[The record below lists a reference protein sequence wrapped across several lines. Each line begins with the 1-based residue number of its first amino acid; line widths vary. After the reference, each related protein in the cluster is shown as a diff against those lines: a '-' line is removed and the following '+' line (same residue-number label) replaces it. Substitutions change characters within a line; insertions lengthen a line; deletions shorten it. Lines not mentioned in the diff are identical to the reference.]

1 MSMHWVPEKRHASVV
16 VDGKDVLVAVAL
28 VVVVVGLRVVLAGMI
43 LFQAMNP
50 WPWLFESPP
59 MNIMSSSLSSALAI
73 MMLALLE
80 TKNMCGFPLQ
90 VDRKNSSVSE

>member
-1 MSMHWVPEKRHASVV
+1 MLVVGAVV
-16 VDGKDVLVAVAL
+16 VVVLVVFAVAL
-28 VVVVVGLRVVLAGMI
+28 VVVDVVGLCVVLAGMI

-59 MNIMSSSLSSALAI
+59 INMMSSSLSSALAI